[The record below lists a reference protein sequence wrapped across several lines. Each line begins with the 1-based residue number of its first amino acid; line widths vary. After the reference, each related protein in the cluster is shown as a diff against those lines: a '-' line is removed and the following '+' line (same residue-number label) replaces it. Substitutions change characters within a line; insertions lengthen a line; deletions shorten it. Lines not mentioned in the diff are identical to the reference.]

1 MSELAWE
8 SPKRYGAPELERF
21 YQKYLLRGLSVAL
34 ILHLFGVGTYWGVVY
49 LGQEDEPIVTVR
61 IMKYS
66 ELGPP
71 PSITQ
76 SAPAIAVSAA
86 AVKPSVGIPIPVPD
100 AEVNPEQTI
109 ATQQE
114 LSEAVGPI
122 TEGPGGETVI
132 QIEEG
137 PPPDFVPFE
146 KAPVAIK
153 IVEPKYPELAQRAG
167 VEGTVWVKIWVDKEG
182 KPRKAL
188 VLKSTAELFNQAAVD
203 AAMKWVFTPAL
214 MRNGPVS
221 VWVSI
226 PFKFML
232 SKK

>member
-1 MSELAWE
+1 MTFWE
-8 SPKRYGAPELERF
+8 DLPKPI
-21 YQKYLLRGLSVAL
+21 VAL
-34 ILHLFGVGTYWGVVY
+34 APMADVTDPAFRRIIAKYGKPDVLWTEFVSADGLF
-49 LGQEDEPIVTVR
+49 LGGYDALVKDLDFTQAERPIVAQFFTSNPDMMRKAASLARDLGFDGIDINMGCPDKR
-61 IMKYS
+61 IERRGAGANLM
-66 ELGPP
+66 
-71 PSITQ
+71 
-76 SAPAIAVSAA
+76 
-86 AVKPSVGIPIPVPD
+86 
-100 AEVNPEQTI
+100 
-109 ATQQE
+109 
-114 LSEAVGPI
+114 
-122 TEGPGGETVI
+122 
-132 QIEEG
+132 
-137 PPPDFVPFE
+137 
-146 KAPVAIK
+146 
-153 IVEPKYPELAQRAG
+153 KYPELAQRAG